1 MTRLDNPKR
10 ERNPAK
16 SRLRSPYG
24 FPLDRNRNSCTR
36 ISICFLSG
44 KNCHRCKR
52 IHPLLAAAME
62 RLHLQQFITTLE
74 EVYGNEIKTIVNS
87 FTFEDLGATLK
98 DPILTL
104 FLNKYEVF
112 RTKTLRR
119 EYGSTAQYLMY
130 YVSLV
135 GLYHK
140 FSRSVRTGDF
150 QLFRN
155 SNPDFISML
164 FVFKHHNYDRW
175 LT

>member
-1 MTRLDNPKR
+1 
-10 ERNPAK
+10 
-16 SRLRSPYG
+16 
-24 FPLDRNRNSCTR
+24 
-36 ISICFLSG
+36 
-44 KNCHRCKR
+44 
-52 IHPLLAAAME
+52 ME